1 MAEDRTTKSLQ
12 FIVNSSNRRPATVRP
27 RDRFFDE
34 KYRMLGHGGPDRV
47 RLGNGAVL
55 QTLTCSV
62 FGMSLMGIGSIM
74 ADGQPAV
81 GSVDV
86 PGGQPLEPVV
96 DGVPGLLA
104 APKEGALAAPVPV
117 PFDPGKI
124 TGAETALPAVS
135 PPALPTGP
143 GLEAGPGTDGLVPL
157 DAAAMEASA
166 AGTAAL
172 MPAGSA
178 AEGVAA
184 EAGDAGMDGA
194 REVSRE
200 LLDDAQDRANAR
212 PWTFSVTGGVMYDDN
227 VQIQQ
232 AGGDQKSDII
242 LSGGFNSSYAMR
254 SGSIVESLNG
264 VVGGSYMSYL
274 ENSEFSGW
282 NGNAGLT
289 GAIRYGDFAGSVNVT
304 AGQVNGANRLV
315 GGFSVN
321 RNYLAAVTG
330 NYEISE
336 KTRVTASVNLN
347 VMDFVQQSYQAQQFN
362 GNSTLS
368 ASVGA
373 NYAVTAKTRLGANYM
388 WSEAK
393 QEAFSS
399 WGFSSINATAE
410 WQATAKTGFTGS
422 VGRQVSSL
430 DGVEAGDGPGWIGSL
445 TGNWQASDRMALRV
459 GFTRSAAAA
468 AVGGNGSMNFNT
480 INFGLTRT
488 VTDRLT
494 GSLQVNYRMDDYQ
507 DLDGGDEFQG
517 RESSFWSIG
526 AGLTW
531 RISTRAMLGATYDF
545 QDNNSNFGGWN
556 FSANR
561 VGMNFA
567 YSF

>member
-1 MAEDRTTKSLQ
+1 L
-12 FIVNSSNRRPATVRP
+12 I
-27 RDRFFDE
+27 
-34 KYRMLGHGGPDRV
+34 
-47 RLGNGAVL
+47 
-55 QTLTCSV
+55 
-62 FGMSLMGIGSIM
+62 
-74 ADGQPAV
+74 
-81 GSVDV
+81 
-86 PGGQPLEPVV
+86 
-96 DGVPGLLA
+96 
-104 APKEGALAAPVPV
+104 
-117 PFDPGKI
+117 
-124 TGAETALPAVS
+124 
-135 PPALPTGP
+135 
-143 GLEAGPGTDGLVPL
+143 PL
-157 DAAAMEASA
+157 DAAAMGASSS
-166 AGTAAL
+166 GTAAL

-178 AEGVAA
+178 AEAVAA
-184 EAGDAGMDGA
+184 EAGDAGLDDAG
-194 REVSRE
+194 EVTRE
-200 LLDDAQDRANAR
+200 LLDDVQARANAR
-212 PWTFSVTGGVMYDDN
+212 PWTFNVTGGVMYDDN
-227 VQIQQ
+227 VQFQQ
-232 AGGDQKSDII
+232 AGGDQTSDII
-242 LSGGFNSSYAMR
+242 LSGGFNSTYAMR
-254 SGSIVESLNG
+254 SGSIVQSLNG

-289 GAIRYGDFAGSVNVT
+289 GAILYGDFSGSVNVT
-304 AGQVNGANRLV
+304 AAQVNGANRLV

-330 NYEISE
+330 NYEISA

-368 ASVGA
+368 ASFGA
-373 NYAVTAKTRLGANYM
+373 NYAITAKTRLGANYTR
-388 WSEAK
+388 SEAK
-393 QEAFSS
+393 QEAYST

-445 TGNWQASDRMALRV
+445 NGNWQASDRMALTL

-468 AVGGNGSMNFNT
+468 AVGGNGAMNFNT

-488 VTDRLT
+488 VTDRLA
-494 GSLQVNYRMDDYQ
+494 GSLRVNYRSDNYQ

-517 RESSFWSIG
+517 REATYWNIG
-526 AGLTW
+526 AGMTW

-561 VGMNFA
+561 VGMNFT

>member
-1 MAEDRTTKSLQ
+1 L
-12 FIVNSSNRRPATVRP
+12 IVNSSNRLPATVRP

-55 QTLTCSV
+55 HTLTCSV
-62 FGMSLMGIGSIM
+62 LGVSVMGIGSIM
-74 ADGQPAV
+74 ADGQLAV

-86 PGGQPLEPVV
+86 PGGQPLEAVA

-104 APKEGALAAPVPV
+104 TPKEGTLAAPVPV

-124 TGAETALPAVS
+124 TGAETAPPVVS
-135 PPALPTGP
+135 PLALPTGP
-143 GLEAGPGTDGLVPL
+143 GLETGPGTDGLIPL
-157 DAAAMEASA
+157 DAAAMGASSS
-166 AGTAAL
+166 GTAAL

-178 AEGVAA
+178 AEAVAA
-184 EAGDAGMDGA
+184 EAGDAGLDDAG
-194 REVSRE
+194 EVTRE
-200 LLDDAQDRANAR
+200 LLDDVQARANAR
-212 PWTFSVTGGVMYDDN
+212 PWTFNVTGGVMYDDN
-227 VQIQQ
+227 VQFQQ
-232 AGGDQKSDII
+232 AGGDQTSDII
-242 LSGGFNSSYAMR
+242 LSGGFNSTYAMR
-254 SGSIVESLNG
+254 SGSIVQSLNG

-289 GAIRYGDFAGSVNVT
+289 GAILYGDFSGSVNVT
-304 AGQVNGANRLV
+304 AAQVNGANRLV

-330 NYEISE
+330 NYEISA

-368 ASVGA
+368 ASFGA
-373 NYAVTAKTRLGANYM
+373 NYAITAKTRLGANYTR
-388 WSEAK
+388 SEAK
-393 QEAFSS
+393 QEAYST

-430 DGVEAGDGPGWIGSL
+430 DGVEAGYGPGWIGSL
-445 TGNWQASDRMALRV
+445 NGNWQASDRMALTL

-468 AVGGNGSMNFNT
+468 AVGGNGAMNFNT

-488 VTDRLT
+488 VTDRLA
-494 GSLQVNYRMDDYQ
+494 GSLRVNYRSDNYQ

-517 RESSFWSIG
+517 REATYWNIG
-526 AGLTW
+526 AGMTW

-561 VGMNFA
+561 VGMNFT

>member
-1 MAEDRTTKSLQ
+1 
-12 FIVNSSNRRPATVRP
+12 
-27 RDRFFDE
+27 
-34 KYRMLGHGGPDRV
+34 
-47 RLGNGAVL
+47 
-55 QTLTCSV
+55 
-62 FGMSLMGIGSIM
+62 
-74 ADGQPAV
+74 
-81 GSVDV
+81 
-86 PGGQPLEPVV
+86 
-96 DGVPGLLA
+96 
-104 APKEGALAAPVPV
+104 
-117 PFDPGKI
+117 
-124 TGAETALPAVS
+124 
-135 PPALPTGP
+135 
-143 GLEAGPGTDGLVPL
+143 
-157 DAAAMEASA
+157 
-166 AGTAAL
+166 
-172 MPAGSA
+172 
-178 AEGVAA
+178 
-184 EAGDAGMDGA
+184 
-194 REVSRE
+194 
-200 LLDDAQDRANAR
+200 
-212 PWTFSVTGGVMYDDN
+212 
-227 VQIQQ
+227 
-232 AGGDQKSDII
+232 
-242 LSGGFNSSYAMR
+242 
-254 SGSIVESLNG
+254 
-264 VVGGSYMSYL
+264 MSYL

-289 GAIRYGDFAGSVNVT
+289 GAIRYGDFSGSVNVT
-304 AGQVNGANRLV
+304 AAQVNGANRLV

-368 ASVGA
+368 ASFGA
-373 NYAVTAKTRLGANYM
+373 NYAITAKTRLGANYTR
-388 WSEAK
+388 SEAK
-393 QEAFSS
+393 QEAYST

-445 TGNWQASDRMALRV
+445 NGRWQASDRMALRV

-468 AVGGNGSMNFNT
+468 AVGGNGGMNFNT

-488 VTDRLT
+488 VTDRLS

-561 VGMNFA
+561 VGMNFT

>member
-1 MAEDRTTKSLQ
+1 
-12 FIVNSSNRRPATVRP
+12 
-27 RDRFFDE
+27 
-34 KYRMLGHGGPDRV
+34 MLGHGGPDRV
-47 RLGNGAVL
+47 RLGNGAVVH
-55 QTLTCSV
+55 TLTCSV

-74 ADGQPAV
+74 ADGQTAV

-86 PGGQPLEPVV
+86 PGGKPLEPVV

-104 APKEGALAAPVPV
+104 APKEGALAAPEPV

-143 GLEAGPGTDGLVPL
+143 GLESGPGTDGLVPL

-178 AEGVAA
+178 AEAVAA
-184 EAGDAGMDGA
+184 DTGGAGLDGA

-200 LLDDAQDRANAR
+200 MLDDVQDRANGR
-212 PWTFSVTGGVMYDDN
+212 PWIFNVTGGVMYDDN

-232 AGGDQKSDII
+232 AGVDQKSDII

-289 GAIRYGDFAGSVNVT
+289 GAIRYGDFSGSVNVT
-304 AGQVNGANRLV
+304 ASQVNGANRLV

-368 ASVGA
+368 ASFGA
-373 NYAVTAKTRLGANYM
+373 NYAITAKTRLGANYM
-388 WSEAK
+388 WSEVK

-445 TGNWQASDRMALRV
+445 NANWQASERMALTL
-459 GFTRSAAAA
+459 GFARSAMAA
-468 AVGGNGSMNFNT
+468 AVGGNGGMNFNT

-494 GSLQVNYRMDDYQ
+494 GSLRVNYRMDDYE

-561 VGMNFA
+561 VGMNFT

>member
-1 MAEDRTTKSLQ
+1 L
-12 FIVNSSNRRPATVRP
+12 I
-27 RDRFFDE
+27 
-34 KYRMLGHGGPDRV
+34 
-47 RLGNGAVL
+47 
-55 QTLTCSV
+55 
-62 FGMSLMGIGSIM
+62 
-74 ADGQPAV
+74 
-81 GSVDV
+81 
-86 PGGQPLEPVV
+86 
-96 DGVPGLLA
+96 
-104 APKEGALAAPVPV
+104 
-117 PFDPGKI
+117 
-124 TGAETALPAVS
+124 
-135 PPALPTGP
+135 
-143 GLEAGPGTDGLVPL
+143 PL
-157 DAAAMEASA
+157 DAAAMGASSS
-166 AGTAAL
+166 GTAAL
-172 MPAGSA
+172 MPAGST
-178 AEGVAA
+178 AEAVAA
-184 EAGDAGMDGA
+184 EAGDAGLDGA

-227 VQIQQ
+227 VQFQQ
-232 AGGDQKSDII
+232 AGGDQTSDII
-242 LSGGFNSSYAMR
+242 LSSGFNSTYAMR
-254 SGSIVESLNG
+254 SGSIVQSLNG

-289 GAIRYGDFAGSVNVT
+289 GAIRYGDFAGTVNVT
-304 AGQVNGANRLV
+304 AAQVNGANRLV

-321 RNYLAAVTG
+321 RTYMAAVTG

-368 ASVGA
+368 ASFGA
-373 NYAVTAKTRLGANYM
+373 NYAITAKTRLGANYT

-445 TGNWQASDRMALRV
+445 NGNWQASDRMALTL

-468 AVGGNGSMNFNT
+468 AVGGNGAMNFNT

-488 VTDRLT
+488 VTDRLA
-494 GSLQVNYRMDDYQ
+494 GSLRVNYRSDNYQ

-517 RESSFWSIG
+517 REATYWNIG
-526 AGLTW
+526 AGMTW

-561 VGMNFA
+561 VGMNFT